1 MPLSEDEQR
10 ILRQIERELE
20 QDPSFADGRVRVS
33 RQRLVL
39 SSIGMVIGLVATVL
53 SLSVSF
59 LVSFV
64 VFLVVVVLGSLTASE
79 IRLLG
84 RERIGESPLAAW
96 IAAVKAQRPR

>member
-33 RQRLVL
+33 RQRLAL
-39 SSIGMVIGLVATVL
+39 SAFGMIIGIVATVL

-59 LVSFV
+59 VVSFV
-64 VFLVVVVLGSLTASE
+64 VFGVELVLGTLVVCEL
-79 IRLLG
+79 RLLC
-84 RERIGESPLAAW
+84 RERLGESPLAAW
-96 IAAVKAQRPR
+96 IAAARAQRPR